1 MNRKSLA
8 LATIVLLSLITLL
21 GCSPDDDAADGS
33 PLVTGRLADLQGT
46 WTRNCYS
53 ARSVLINNDQYHV
66 IETYKISGSNIS
78 ASKTYYAIND
88 MNCKNSKKFTDESS
102 YSNLAIGDNV
112 TSGNF
117 KDYTFVYSVQSIG
130 RTPNDNSTRDLLKD
144 TRNLLKDKCSIT
156 DWGTDNYT
164 DLLNNTCG
172 HPKNITLLNSYRV
185 VGTNLFLGKPLNEAD
200 HQTYPSVDDTKV
212 YIKQ

>member
-8 LATIVLLSLITLL
+8 FAAIIVLSLVALL

-46 WTRNCYS
+46 WTRNCY
-53 ARSVLINNDQYHV
+53 AGNNLIGSTDYRV
-66 IETYKISGSNIS
+66 VETYEISGSNIS
-78 ASKTYYAIND
+78 ASKTYYATND
-88 MNCKNSKKFTDESS
+88 LNCRNSKKFTDESS
-102 YSNLAIGDNV
+102 YSNLTIGDNV

-130 RTPNDNSTRDLLKD
+130 RTPNDNSTR
-144 TRNLLKDKCSIT
+144 NLLNGECFVT
-156 DWGTDNYT
+156 NWETDNYT
-164 DLLNNTCG
+164 DLLNNDRCG
-172 HPKNITLLNSYRV
+172 HPKNITLLNSYRI

-200 HQTYPSVDDTKV
+200 HQTFPSVDGSKV

>member
-1 MNRKSLA
+1 MKQKFLA
-8 LATIVLLSLITLL
+8 FAAIIVLKLVILI
-21 GCSPDDDAADGS
+21 GCSPDDDAAGGS

-53 ARSVLINNDQYHV
+53 AKSVLINNDQYHV
-66 IETYKISGSNIS
+66 IETYRISGSNIS
-78 ASKTYYAIND
+78 TSKTYYATNDINC
-88 MNCKNSKKFTDESS
+88 NSSKNFTDESS
-102 YSNLAIGDNV
+102 YSNLAVGDNV

-117 KDYTFVYSVQSIG
+117 KDYTFVYSVQSSG
-130 RTPNDNSTRDLLKD
+130 RTPNDNSTRDLL
-144 TRNLLKDKCSIT
+144 NNYSKCLIT

-172 HPKNITLLNSYRV
+172 HSKNITLLNSYRI
-185 VGTNLFLGKPLNEAD
+185 VGTNLFLGKPLNEAS
-200 HQTYPSVDDTKV
+200 HQTYPSVDDGQV